1 MTAVAGL
8 AGSVQVAIMSR
19 LGERVGTIEALAFA
33 TVLTA
38 VLSTVILLAARQ
50 SVAGFADGVRA
61 PIWMWAA
68 GLMGL
73 IVILSITFATPKIGA
88 TATIGLLIAGQLSMG
103 AVIDRFGL
111 FGLEQI
117 QVGWPRYLGI
127 ALLAVGAALSL
138 KKSAAR
144 GRRRAAPSRRA
155 VRAPRAGTRS
165 ATS

>member
-8 AGSVQVAIMSR
+8 AGSVQVALMSR
-19 LGERVGTIEALAFA
+19 LGDRVGTIEALAFA

-38 VLSTVILLAARQ
+38 VMSTVLLLAARQ
-50 SVAGFADGVRA
+50 SLAGFADGVRA
-61 PIWMWAA
+61 PLWMWGA

-88 TATIGLLIAGQLSMG
+88 TATIGLLIAGQLAMG

-111 FGLEQI
+111 FGLDKI

-127 ALLAVGAALSL
+127 ALLAIGAALSL
-138 KKSAAR
+138 KK
-144 GRRRAAPSRRA
+144 
-155 VRAPRAGTRS
+155 
-165 ATS
+165 

>member
-19 LGERVGTIEALAFA
+19 LGERIGTIEALAFA
-33 TVLTA
+33 TLLTA
-38 VLSTVILLAARQ
+38 VLSAVVLLAARQ
-50 SVAGFADGVRA
+50 SFAGFSDGARA
-61 PIWMWAA
+61 PLWMWAA

-73 IVILSITFATPKIGA
+73 IVILSITFATPRIGA

-138 KKSAAR
+138 KK
-144 GRRRAAPSRRA
+144 
-155 VRAPRAGTRS
+155 
-165 ATS
+165 